1 MISSNIPPTEKE
13 KMLMNILVKK
23 YSRQELFQE
32 LVRTLGDGLTSP
44 IVNRLYKL
52 IGIEGLERKRLEQQY
67 LNYAINNYEQI
78 KEGNFPDKFERVQS
92 LKTVFRV
99 KETVI
104 RDYSLQLPYL
114 PSFNKPLLED
124 LKENFYE
131 WDPDIDDERQTDDQ
145 EIIERK
151 FNDLGRDWNDNVI
164 K

>member
-1 MISSNIPPTEKE
+1 MINNIPPTEKE

-104 RDYSLQLPYL
+104 RDYSLHLPYL

-151 FNDLGRDWNDNVI
+151 FNDLSRDWNDNVI

>member
-1 MISSNIPPTEKE
+1 MISNIPPTEKE

-104 RDYSLQLPYL
+104 RDYSLRLPYL

-151 FNDLGRDWNDNVI
+151 FNDLARDWNNNVI

>member
-1 MISSNIPPTEKE
+1 MISNIPPTEKE

>member
-1 MISSNIPPTEKE
+1 MENIPPTEKE

-23 YSRQELFQE
+23 YSKQELFQE
-32 LVRTLGDGLTSP
+32 LVRTLSDGLTSS
-44 IVNRLYKL
+44 IVTKIYKL
-52 IGIEGLERKRLEQQY
+52 IGIEGLERQRIEQQY

-78 KEGNFPDKFERVQS
+78 KEGNFPDKFERVQI
-92 LKTVFRV
+92 LKTVFSV

-104 RDYSLQLPYL
+104 REYGLRLPYL

-124 LKENFYE
+124 LKQNFYE
-131 WDPDIDDERQTDDQ
+131 WDPDIDDERQTDDY

-151 FNDLGRDWNDNVI
+151 FTDIGRDWNDNVI

>member
-1 MISSNIPPTEKE
+1 MENIPPTEKE

-23 YSRQELFQE
+23 YSKQELFQE
-32 LVRTLGDGLTSP
+32 LVRTLSDGLTSP
-44 IVNRLYKL
+44 IVTKIYKL
-52 IGIEGLERKRLEQQY
+52 IGIEGLERQRIEQQY

-78 KEGNFPDKFERVQS
+78 KEGNFPDKFERVQI
-92 LKTVFRV
+92 LKTVFSV

-104 RDYSLQLPYL
+104 REYGLRLPYL

-124 LKENFYE
+124 LKQNFYE
-131 WDPDIDDERQTDDQ
+131 WDPDIDDERQTDDY

-151 FNDLGRDWNDNVI
+151 FTDIGRDWNDNVI